1 MEIGRLALIVFPFLL
16 LAALVE
22 AWVLIKKRH
31 VSYNWRATVASIG
44 IAVGQRL
51 INGLFAG
58 ATLGIFLFAAT
69 HSFWEIQ
76 IGSVW
81 SYFALFFS
89 VEFAYYWHHRFSHE
103 CRWFWANHSVH
114 HSPQQFYLSG
124 AYRLGWTGQLT
135 GHFLFYLPLVFVGF
149 PPTAVFL
156 MLGLNLVFQFWL
168 HTELIG
174 KLGWFDRIF
183 NSPSNHRVHHGTN
196 TQYLDR
202 NYGGVLMLFDHLF
215 GTYQAEVDT
224 DKPRYGLIK
233 QIESNNPLRIAFNEW
248 IAIIQDLRTATSLRE
263 IAGYLFAAPGWQP
276 NGQSMTTVQLRTN
289 AMQFEKSRPRASTSS
304 NES

>member
-1 MEIGRLALIVFPFLL
+1 MEMGRIALIIFPFLL
-16 LAALVE
+16 IAALLE
-22 AWVLIKKRH
+22 AWLLISRKK
-31 VSYNWRATVASIG
+31 VAYNWKATAASIG

-58 ATLGIFLFAAT
+58 MSLGVFLMAAK
-69 HSFWEIQ
+69 HSLWTIQ
-76 IGSVW
+76 IDSVW
-81 SYFALFFS
+81 SYIGLFFA

-135 GHFLFYLPLVFVGF
+135 GHFLFYLPLALIGF
-149 PPTAVFL
+149 PPVAIFLTLAV
-156 MLGLNLVFQFWL
+156 NLIFQFWL

-174 KLGWFDRIF
+174 KLGWFDRAF

-215 GTYQAEVDT
+215 GTYQAELDNEV
-224 DKPRYGLIK
+224 PQYGLIK
-233 QIESNNPLRIAFNEW
+233 QIRSNNPVRIAFSEW
-248 IAIIQDLRTATSLRE
+248 LAIAKDLRSAKNLRE
-263 IAGYLFAAPGWQP
+263 VAGYLFAPPGWKP
-276 NGQSMTTVQLRTN
+276 HGQSVTSKDLRK
-289 AMQFEKSRPRASTSS
+289 AKVLSAHSAHSA
-304 NES
+304 